1 MNRTATPQTP
11 SNSPF
16 RGRTLCG
23 ELSAGMSSPPKGGV
37 RGGLGV
43 GVGVGSFFLFC
54 QGDLLL
60 TKEGTIPRGDS
71 SPVELKPW
79 EIVTTLK
86 APSQTTSNSEASS
99 NSPLRGR
106 TLCGEHSAAMSPP
119 PKGGVRGGPE
129 GPGFGDG
136 LGFLLIASLSSP
148 VSNRPD
154 LQMVPLRKTFHILPP
169 EDYQLAG
176 KCAELVYFHQ
186 NNKFCGVCGG
196 QMKWQ
201 TEISK
206 QCCECGKE
214 LWPSLA
220 TAVIVRV
227 QRGDEIL
234 MVHAH
239 TFRDRHYGLVAGFVE
254 TGETLEEC
262 VRREVWEETRLR
274 ITNIRYF
281 GSQPW
286 PYPCG
291 LMVGFT
297 ADYLSGQ
304 LCLQREELSD
314 GGWYSRD
321 RLPFLPDPSSIAY
334 RLIDD
339 WVKQTDKHF

>member
-1 MNRTATPQTP
+1 M
-11 SNSPF
+11 
-16 RGRTLCG
+16 
-23 ELSAGMSSPPKGGV
+23 KY
-37 RGGLGV
+37 
-43 GVGVGSFFLFC
+43 FLFC
-54 QGDLLL
+54 QGDILL
-60 TKEGTIPRGDS
+60 TKEGTIPCGDT
-71 SPVELKPW
+71 PPIELKPW
-79 EIVTTLK
+79 EKVTVLK
-86 APSQTTSNSEASS
+86 VPSPFSVSRRQGSGNVAL
-99 NSPLRGR
+99 PQRGS
-106 TLCGEHSAAMSPP
+106 GEGA
-119 PKGGVRGGPE
+119 VV
-129 GPGFGDG
+129 G
-136 LGFLLIASLSSP
+136 LLSSP
-148 VSNRPD
+148 VTDRPD

-169 EDYQLAG
+169 DDYQLAG

-220 TAVIVRV
+220 TAIIVRV
-227 QRGDEIL
+227 TRGDEIL

-262 VRREVWEETRLR
+262 VQREVWEETRLR

-281 GSQPW
+281 ASQPW

-297 ADYLSGQ
+297 ADYLAGEIS
-304 LCLQREELSD
+304 LQREELSD

>member
-1 MNRTATPQTP
+1 MEKTKTL
-11 SNSPF
+11 SNSPS
-16 RGRTLCG
+16 RGRTLC
-23 ELSAGMSSPPKGGV
+23 EEHSEGMGSPPRGGV
-37 RGGLGV
+37 REGLY
-43 GVGVGSFFLFC
+43 FLFC
-54 QGDLLL
+54 QGDILL
-60 TKEGTIPRGDS
+60 TKEGTIPCGDT
-71 SPVELKPW
+71 PPIELKPW
-79 EIVTTLK
+79 EKVTVLK
-86 APSQTTSNSEASS
+86 VPSPFSASRRQGS
-99 NSPLRGR
+99 GNVALPQRG
-106 TLCGEHSAAMSPP
+106 S
-119 PKGGVRGGPE
+119 GGGAVV
-129 GPGFGDG
+129 G
-136 LGFLLIASLSSP
+136 LLSSP
-148 VSNRPD
+148 VTDRRD

-169 EDYQLAG
+169 DDYQLAG

-220 TAVIVRV
+220 TAIIVRV
-227 QRGDEIL
+227 TRGDEIL

-262 VRREVWEETRLR
+262 VQREVWEETRLR

-281 GSQPW
+281 ASQPW

-297 ADYLSGQ
+297 ADYLAGEIS
-304 LCLQREELSD
+304 LQREELSD

>member
-1 MNRTATPQTP
+1 MKNKKY
-11 SNSPF
+11 F
-16 RGRTLCG
+16 IY
-23 ELSAGMSSPPKGGV
+23 
-37 RGGLGV
+37 
-43 GVGVGSFFLFC
+43 C
-54 QGDLLL
+54 QGDILL
-60 TKEGTIPRGDS
+60 TKEGTVPFGECPI
-71 SPVELKPW
+71 ELKPW
-79 EIVTTLK
+79 EKVTEL
-86 APSQTTSNSEASS
+86 Q
-99 NSPLRGR
+99 
-106 TLCGEHSAAMSPP
+106 
-119 PKGGVRGGPE
+119 GGQVVV
-129 GPGFGDG
+129 
-136 LGFLLIASLSSP
+136 ASLPHP
-148 VSNRPD
+148 VSNRED
-154 LQMVPLRKTFHILPP
+154 LQMMPLRKTFHILPP
-169 EDYQLAG
+169 DDYQLAG

-220 TAVIVRV
+220 TAIIVRI

-262 VRREVWEETRLR
+262 VQREVWEETRLR

-281 GSQPW
+281 ASQPW

-297 ADYLSGQ
+297 ADYLAGEIS
-304 LCLQREELSD
+304 LQREELSD